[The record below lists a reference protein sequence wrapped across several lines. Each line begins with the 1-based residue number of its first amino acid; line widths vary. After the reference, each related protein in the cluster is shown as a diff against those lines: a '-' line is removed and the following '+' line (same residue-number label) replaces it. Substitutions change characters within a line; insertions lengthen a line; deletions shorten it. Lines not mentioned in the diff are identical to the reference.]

1 MAGKTT
7 RILNPRLDPNFKA
20 IFTQDTEDS
29 RKALR
34 SFLSAAIGREV
45 SSATVVNSEI
55 PKVYDAQ
62 RGINYDINCTFAD
75 GEKAQV
81 EMQSW
86 DEGYAYG
93 KRAEYYAARLLSSVI
108 DVGDDWDKIPQ
119 VYQISVLNFRF
130 DKTNEQPIHHYIM
143 CDRKDGAKL
152 TERLNVIFMELPKI
166 PKTEEITDANNLPPV
181 IKWCKF
187 LEEADNPSKQ
197 DFISNL
203 AQTEE
208 GMMAAENT
216 LTKINMDEWR
226 WIIQG
231 QIEGKRRDYTS
242 GLLAAERRGV
252 AKGIEQG
259 IVQGVQQ
266 NAREN
271 ARNLLKMNLGTA
283 EQIAQAVSLPLEEVL
298 ALKDEL
304 ENGKLKTE
312 I

>member
-1 MAGKTT
+1 MTHKPT

-81 EMQSW
+81 EIQSR
-86 DEGYAYG
+86 DEGFAYG

-119 VYQISVLNFRF
+119 VYQISVLDFNF
-130 DKTNEQPIHHYIM
+130 DKTNDEPVHHYIM
-143 CDRKDGAKL
+143 CDKKDGAKL

-166 PKTEEITDANNLPPV
+166 PKTERIEDVKTLPPV

-187 LEEADNPSKQ
+187 LEEADNPTKQ
-197 DFISNL
+197 DFIASL
-203 AQTEE
+203 AKSEE
-208 GMMAAENT
+208 G
-216 LTKINMDEWR
+216 
-226 WIIQG
+226 
-231 QIEGKRRDYTS
+231 
-242 GLLAAERRGV
+242 
-252 AKGIEQG
+252 
-259 IVQGVQQ
+259 
-266 NAREN
+266 
-271 ARNLLKMNLGTA
+271 
-283 EQIAQAVSLPLEEVL
+283 
-298 ALKDEL
+298 
-304 ENGKLKTE
+304 
-312 I
+312 

>member
-1 MAGKTT
+1 
-7 RILNPRLDPNFKA
+7 
-20 IFTQDTEDS
+20 
-29 RKALR
+29 
-34 SFLSAAIGREV
+34 
-45 SSATVVNSEI
+45 
-55 PKVYDAQ
+55 
-62 RGINYDINCTFAD
+62 
-75 GEKAQV
+75 
-81 EMQSW
+81 
-86 DEGYAYG
+86 
-93 KRAEYYAARLLSSVI
+93 
-108 DVGDDWDKIPQ
+108 
-119 VYQISVLNFRF
+119 
-130 DKTNEQPIHHYIM
+130 
-143 CDRKDGAKL
+143 
-152 TERLNVIFMELPKI
+152 
-166 PKTEEITDANNLPPV
+166 
-181 IKWCKF
+181 
-187 LEEADNPSKQ
+187 
-197 DFISNL
+197 
-203 AQTEE
+203 
-208 GMMAAENT
+208 
-216 LTKINMDEWR
+216 MDEWR

>member
-1 MAGKTT
+1 MTHKPT

-45 SSATVVNSEI
+45 KSATVVNSEI

-62 RGINYDINCTFAD
+62 RGINYDINCIFAD

-130 DKTNEQPIHHYIM
+130 DKTNEQPVHHYIM
-143 CDRKDGAKL
+143 CDRSDGAKL

-166 PKTEEITDANNLPPV
+166 PKTERLEDIKTLPPV

-187 LEEADNPSKQ
+187 LEEADNPTKQ
-197 DFISNL
+197 DFIANL
-203 AQTEE
+203 VQSEE
-208 GMMAAENT
+208 GIMAAENT

-231 QIEGKRRDYTS
+231 QIEGKKRDYTS

-259 IVQGVQQ
+259 VQQ

-271 ARNLLKMNLGTA
+271 ARNFLKMNLLSS
-283 EQIAQAVSLPLEEVL
+283 EQIAQGTGIPLEEVL
-298 ALKDEL
+298 ALKE
-304 ENGKLKTE
+304 ELKTE
-312 I
+312 S